1 MSKYRSI
8 RSVLQKGYAEQ
19 RQKNR
24 DSWKYIGENVNPE
37 TLPFG
42 YITDASNRYVK
53 YDYDNW
59 KRLSDEKDY
68 HQSMISQGWT
78 FVGYKLQ
85 NNAENQLP
93 IGTIIDPTR
102 RYIKQDYET
111 WDIIRK
117 EQEEI
122 HRPIAEA
129 NLKKALEEIEMI
141 KIIDEYMNKI
151 RTEKKKKEKAITK
164 KEKEKRQKRI
174 SELEKEI
181 KKYKQMIE
189 RHKRRKGRK

>member
-1 MSKYRSI
+1 MSKYKSI
-8 RSVLQKGYAEQ
+8 RSVLQKGYS
-19 RQKNR
+19 QKSSDR
-24 DSWKYIGENVNPE
+24 DSWSYIGENVNSE
-37 TLPFG
+37 MLPIG

-53 YDYDNW
+53 YDYDTW
-59 KRLSDEKDY
+59 KKLSDEKDY
-68 HQSMISQGWT
+68 HQSMIANGWT

-111 WDIIRK
+111 WDFIRK
-117 EQEEI
+117 EQEEKQK
-122 HRPIAEA
+122 PIAEA
-129 NLKKALEEIEMI
+129 NLKKALEEIKMI

-174 SELEKEI
+174 NELEKEI

-189 RHKRRKGRK
+189 RYNRRKGRK

>member
-8 RSVLQKGYAEQ
+8 RSILKKGYPEQ
-19 RQKNR
+19 YIKDR
-24 DSWKYIGENVNPE
+24 DSWTYIGDSLNPDS
-37 TLPFG
+37 LPIG

-53 YDYDNW
+53 YDYDTW
-59 KRLSDEKDY
+59 KKLSDEKNY

-85 NNAENQLP
+85 NNAESQLP

-102 RYIKQDYET
+102 RYVKQDYDT
-111 WDIIRK
+111 WKLIK
-117 EQEEI
+117 QEQEKIEI
-122 HRPIAEA
+122 PIREQ

-151 RTEKKKKEKAITK
+151 RAEKKKKEKAITK

-174 SELEKEI
+174 NELEKEI

-189 RHKRRKGRK
+189 RHKRRKARK

>member
-1 MSKYRSI
+1 MSKYNSI
-8 RSVLQKGYAEQ
+8 RSILQKGYSQQ
-19 RQKNR
+19 RQKNK
-24 DSWKYIGENVNPE
+24 DSWQYISENVNPE

-42 YITDASNRYVK
+42 YITDSTNRYVK
-53 YDYDNW
+53 YDYDTW
-59 KRLSDEKDY
+59 KKLSDEKDY
-68 HQSMISQGWT
+68 HQSMVANGWT

-102 RYIKQDYET
+102 RYIKQDLET
-111 WDIIRK
+111 WDLIRK
-117 EQEEI
+117 EQEEK
-122 HRPIAEA
+122 HKPIAEA
-129 NLKKALEEIEMI
+129 NLKKALEEIEII

-151 RTEKKKKEKAITK
+151 RTEKKKKQKAITK

-181 KKYKQMIE
+181 KKYKQKIE
-189 RHKRRKGRK
+189 RYKRKKSRK